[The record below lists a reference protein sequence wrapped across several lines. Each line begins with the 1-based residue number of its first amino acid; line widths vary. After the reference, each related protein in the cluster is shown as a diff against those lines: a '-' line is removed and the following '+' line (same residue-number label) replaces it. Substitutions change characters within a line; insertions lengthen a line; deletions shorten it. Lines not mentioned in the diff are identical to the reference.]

1 MRISNSK
8 KLESVQGQI
17 DIGNETWTGETQKEK
32 ESSKLISW
40 VLPTYNIH
48 AWPVGQ
54 LRVIVS

>member
-1 MRISNSK
+1 MCISNSE

-17 DIGNETWTGETQKEK
+17 DIGNETWTGETQEEK
-32 ESSKLISW
+32 ESSKLVRW

-54 LRVIVS
+54 LRVFVS